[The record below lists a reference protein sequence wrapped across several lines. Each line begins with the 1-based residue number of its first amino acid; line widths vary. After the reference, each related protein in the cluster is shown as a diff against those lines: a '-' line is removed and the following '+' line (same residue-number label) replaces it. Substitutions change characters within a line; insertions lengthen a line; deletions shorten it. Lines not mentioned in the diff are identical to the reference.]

1 MRRKNLPGGG
11 HDRVIWKRSRD
22 RSRYKASRQRNSETW
37 LRRTTV
43 TLLGVSFGSYRRR
56 RRTVLMGRRGYLPL
70 RRLAEVPLRRHWV
83 FHLRRTCDVA
93 GTYKET
99 SLRRRHDVSLSGGIL
114 LYGKLFF
121 NLCIKSL
128 NHFENL
134 MEPS

>member
-1 MRRKNLPGGG
+1 M
-11 HDRVIWKRSRD
+11 
-22 RSRYKASRQRNSETW
+22 
-37 LRRTTV
+37 

-99 SLRRRHDVSLSGGIL
+99 SLRRRHDVLLPGGTLDI
-114 LYGKLFF
+114 YGQKEKIVD
-121 NLCIKSL
+121 CDSRRGT
-128 NHFENL
+128 
-134 MEPS
+134 